1 MEMSRALF
9 LIDIL
14 YEENKTKCQ
23 EIKNKIVEA
32 ELKSKLV
39 LFDTI
44 NRNSIGTVK
53 LDYISNLYDKIQKS
67 DTIYYIAD
75 YDIEKYYHD
84 RPFSS
89 LIDYS
94 IDINKDIHFYPFNC
108 REEFIVLLTDVEENN
123 FNKLIDFRLENVDL
137 KYKVYEININENNLQ
152 NKTIDDDVYIKLNEC
167 NKVYIISDK
176 LYNDK
181 IICKEGYELVR
192 HASLKNKPM
201 ESFYIS
207 NEGIKKIN
215 NRGEENNME
224 DMKTITIC
232 GSTKQKDQILKLKTI
247 LENKG
252 YRVFTPE
259 FDVKSPNECVMF
271 SIHKVKMDS
280 SDIIYFLLK
289 PLTDISHQAG
299 TGMQKEI
306 QYAIRQEKN
315 IRFITPEEIDF
326 LSSKEN
332 TDIVCNQN

>member
-14 YEENKTKCQ
+14 YEENKTMCR
-23 EIKNKIVEA
+23 EIKNKIVET

-44 NRNSIGTVK
+44 NRNSISMVK
-53 LDYISNLYDKIQKS
+53 LGHISNLYDKINKS

-75 YDIEKYYHD
+75 YDIEKYYHK

-94 IDINKDIHFYPFNC
+94 IDINKTIHFYPFNC
-108 REEFIVLLTDVEENN
+108 REESIILLTDVKENN
-123 FNKLIDFRLENVDL
+123 FNKLIDFRLENVDST
-137 KYKVYEININENNLQ
+137 YKVYEININENNLQ
-152 NKTIDDDVYIKLNEC
+152 NKPIDDDVYIKLNEC
-167 NKVYIISDK
+167 NKIYIISDK
-176 LYNDK
+176 LYDDK

-201 ESFYIS
+201 ELFYIS

-215 NRGEENNME
+215 NKGKDENME

-232 GSTKQKDQILKLKTI
+232 GSTNQKEQIVKLKSI
-247 LENKG
+247 LEYKG

-332 TDIVCNQN
+332 SDVVCN